1 MRRKGNE
8 MFSKNSRISSR
19 QIKYIVWLESLAKLC
34 LLYPV
39 YLEGKSLGSVI
50 VCVVVGLLFSLW
62 FSTLVVRWSEGR
74 DFFTC
79 ISEATCRPCA
89 VLVYVAGFLYFLAS
103 AAVFLSLGAE
113 AVRTYL
119 LPEVPVPVLVI
130 PLFLAGIYLCLQGI
144 EVRGRFCEVS
154 GPVVVWLMILLVFA
168 SAFGMDAYQ
177 YEDTRVSLSDGL
189 ASGAY
194 DVFACLGSVFLPLLT
209 AAGGRG
215 ELCED
220 GGSEAVRS
228 LRRGICGSVV
238 TAGCLTAVTVA
249 SYGKN
254 SLSRLQFPAIRV
266 MSNVTIPGGF
276 FRRWEVLF
284 LLLLLFSL
292 TASVAGA
299 FWYMRVICNRLF
311 GEKGK
316 WKEKQEDYWF
326 EQDIED
332 TEEGSGNLCAGMAA
346 KQSSGFA
353 SLTEQPLAACDFAW
367 LFSVAVAWLAA
378 SGFLDESCAVGY
390 YRGLNLYFLLPIL
403 IFLYL
408 VMFFRKKR
416 RRVPLALLGAALC
429 FFLSGCTARELE
441 ERLFPMALEIGT
453 KNGMV
458 ELTYAWNEGSGPGSK
473 QEPGENGGEKS
484 EEKKEEK
491 GEGDDAEK
499 RDDAEQMNDAEK
511 TDDAGEE
518 DTEEADGLEKSDES
532 DKESGAD
539 NGNEEQNLTTFCAG
553 TLSEIREQVLEYTGQ
568 YVDYSHVKAVIM
580 DESLAQYPELEK
592 ELLEWMEAEPEFATS
607 LIVYPAQRSGLSLKT
622 ISGKAQGRIGPY
634 LENLY
639 KNNEKYRESAIT
651 LGEVLAYYNRK

>member
-19 QIKYIVWLESLAKLC
+19 QIKYIVWMESLAKLC

-50 VCVVVGLLFSLW
+50 VCVVTGLLFSLW
-62 FSTLVVRWSEGR
+62 FSTLVVRWSNGR

-79 ISEATCRPCA
+79 ISEAACRPCA

-103 AAVFLSLGAE
+103 AAVFLSLGAG

-119 LPEVPVPVLVI
+119 LPEVPLPVLVI

-154 GPVVVWLMILLVFA
+154 GPVVAWLVILLVFA

-177 YEDTRVSLSDGL
+177 YEDTRASLSDGL
-189 ASGAY
+189 ACGAY

-209 AAGGRG
+209 AAGGG
-215 ELCED
+215 TAQCED
-220 GGSEAVRS
+220 GGSEAARS
-228 LRRGICGSVV
+228 VRRGICGSVV

-254 SLSRLQFPAIRV
+254 SLSRLHLPAIRV

-276 FRRWEVLF
+276 FRRWEVL
-284 LLLLLFSL
+284 LLILLLFSL
-292 TASVAGA
+292 TASAAGA

-316 WKEKQEDYWF
+316 WKENQEDYWF
-326 EQDIED
+326 EQDMED
-332 TEEGSGNLCAGMAA
+332 TEGGAGGLCAGLAE
-346 KQSSGFA
+346 KQTCGLSSLA
-353 SLTEQPLAACDFAW
+353 DQPLTACDFTW

-390 YRGLNLYFLLPIL
+390 YRGLNLYFLLPLL

-408 VMFFRKKR
+408 VIFFRKKR
-416 RRVPLALLGAALC
+416 RGLPPTLLGAALC
-429 FFLSGCTARELE
+429 LFLSGCTARELE

-453 KNGMV
+453 KDGMV
-458 ELTYAWNEGSGPGSK
+458 EITYAWNEGSGPGSK
-473 QEPGENGGEKS
+473 QEPGESGGEK
-484 EEKKEEK
+484 EAEKKEEGK
-491 GEGDDAEK
+491 EEK
-499 RDDAEQMNDAEK
+499 
-511 TDDAGEE
+511 EE
-518 DTEEADGLEKSDES
+518 ENGTQQSD
-532 DKESGAD
+532 
-539 NGNEEQNLTTFCAG
+539 EQNLTTFCAG
-553 TLSEIREQVLEYTGQ
+553 TLSEIQDQVLEYTGQ

-592 ELLEWMEAEPEFATS
+592 EMLEWMEAEPEFATS
-607 LIVYPAQRSGLSLKT
+607 LIVYPAKRSGLSLT
-622 ISGKAQGRIGPY
+622 AISGKAQGRIGSY

-639 KNNEKYRESAIT
+639 KNNEKYKESAVT